1 MKLKIKALLVLII
14 VAAIFQSGCT
24 SIDEESF
31 NADIE
36 GYADPIAENA
46 LQAINEKNYTKFS
59 ADLDPTMKKAFT
71 EDVFLR
77 SANIVQDELGNYTT
91 KELLEINA
99 AERHTVVIYR
109 ANFEKETDDVILR
122 LIFVNSDGQVE
133 LRGIWLESS
142 QLKKRMALEDRI

>member
-1 MKLKIKALLVLII
+1 MKLKFKALLILII
-14 VAAIFQSGCT
+14 LATIIQSGCT

-31 NADIE
+31 NSDIE

-71 EDVFLR
+71 EEVFLR
-77 SANIVQDELGNYTT
+77 SADIIQDELGNYTS

-99 AERHTVVIYR
+99 GEKHTVVIYQT
-109 ANFEKETDDVILR
+109 NFEKQTDDVILR
-122 LIFVNSDGQVE
+122 LIFVNSEGQVE
-133 LRGIWLESS
+133 LRGIWLDSS
-142 QLKKRMALEDRI
+142 QLKRRMALER

>member
-77 SANIVQDELGNYTT
+77 SANIVQDELGNYT
-91 KELLEINA
+91 
-99 AERHTVVIYR
+99 
-109 ANFEKETDDVILR
+109 
-122 LIFVNSDGQVE
+122 
-133 LRGIWLESS
+133 
-142 QLKKRMALEDRI
+142 

>member
-1 MKLKIKALLVLII
+1 MKLKIKALAGII
-14 VAAIFQSGCT
+14 VLAAIILSGCT

-46 LQAINEKNYTKFS
+46 LLALNEKNYTRFS

-71 EDVFLR
+71 EEVFLK
-77 SANIVQDELGNYTT
+77 SADIVQDELGNYTS

-99 AERHTVVIYR
+99 GDKHTVVVYQ
-109 ANFEKETDDVILR
+109 ANFEKQTDDVILR
-122 LIFVNSDGQVE
+122 LIFVNSEGQVE
-133 LRGIWLESS
+133 LRGIWLDSS
-142 QLKKRMALEDRI
+142 QLKKRMALER

>member
-1 MKLKIKALLVLII
+1 MKLKIKALSGLII
-14 VAAIFQSGCT
+14 LAVIILSGCT

-46 LQAINEKNYTKFS
+46 LQAINEKNYTRFS

-71 EDVFLR
+71 EEVFLK
-77 SANIVQDELGNYTT
+77 SANIVNDELGNYTS

-99 AERHTVVIYR
+99 GEKHTVVIYKT
-109 ANFEKETDDVILR
+109 NFEKQTDDVILR
-122 LIFVNSDGQVE
+122 LIFVNSGGEVE
-133 LRGIWLESS
+133 LKGIWLESS
-142 QLKKRMALEDRI
+142 QLQKRMALER